1 MFAQW
6 ILLIL
11 YVGIGVANIV
21 RGVLG
26 VFISPVVSSVAGLLV
41 VLGVAYIVWGLVF
54 LAIAAVYLASD
65 ERFSPVVLVG
75 SAVLYQVTLWSTKLL
90 GDRSSY
96 ARRLWPRDLVLTGL
110 YVGFVILL
118 TWVTAVWRSRQR
130 DHLPK

>member
-65 ERFSPVVLVG
+65 ERFSPVALVG
-75 SAVLYQVTLWSTKLL
+75 SAVLYQVTLWS
-90 GDRSSY
+90 DQ
-96 ARRLWPRDLVLTGL
+96 
-110 YVGFVILL
+110 
-118 TWVTAVWRSRQR
+118 TAG
-130 DHLPK
+130 